1 MLGSVALRVRRRVEI
16 RVGASRGADA
26 RGRTQKRRRCGAD
39 ADRPQTNRFSC
50 CCPCILQ
57 GRISARQGRSCL
69 GACCCTVVT
78 AYYAPGCTYFCY
90 DIPDRVQFGK
100 QVSRPRGRSII
111 PRKYRGDAASGRPL
125 IDTAQG
131 YLEAWLPVLCC
142 FNICGRVQLAKE
154 LDIDWKNTD
163 KMKAQASESAE
174 QLKSDAMLRA

>member
-1 MLGSVALRVRRRVEI
+1 MLLITEALPPAWRCGTARCRRAHARRAGGYKNKLYTDVCSDPSLCASVA
-16 RVGASRGADA
+16 ASKSESGRAA

-39 ADRPQTNRFSC
+39 ADRPQTRRFSC

-125 IDTAQG
+125 SSI
-131 YLEAWLPVLCC
+131 P
-142 FNICGRVQLAKE
+142 R
-154 LDIDWKNTD
+154 
-163 KMKAQASESAE
+163 
-174 QLKSDAMLRA
+174 